1 MTYTL
6 NLRTKIIIAF
16 IAFSIFL
23 SSLTVFGVIIATQYG
38 EEHSQRNRIKMEAEY
53 YLSDYLASFMAPAS
67 NSFNSAKSASPFT
80 TYYYGE
86 ELLPKW
92 IKEKYMDLKPGT
104 YFPENDK
111 QQYCLLI
118 KSLPDGEKFYLLY
131 NVTILNDRNESVKYL
146 QTTILLTLLPIL
158 ILGVSLGLITANKV
172 IGPVLRLE
180 KIMRTIEPNQK
191 LPDDFDS
198 RFHRDEVGFLAGT
211 LKTSVNN
218 MQESI
223 ERETSFARDASHE
236 LRTPVTT
243 IKNSLELLEEMKPQM
258 DERTD
263 KIMGRITRATANM
276 EHLIKSF
283 LWLSRQ
289 QNLSQFKK
297 EEVCIN
303 SIVNEVI
310 LEHSYLLEKKTVT
323 INVYAEQDVTVN
335 AEPQLIKILIANL
348 VRNAFTYT
356 DEGYVN
362 IRVKETCFHVNDS
375 GRGIRP
381 EILMRLK
388 EGKVK
393 SSKEGF
399 GLGISIVKRLCGSL
413 GWKFYIRSEVGRGTN
428 ARICYTDKEACDGC
442 TLSSMEQI
450 N

>member
-1 MTYTL
+1 M

-16 IAFSIFL
+16 IGFSIFL
-23 SSLTVFGVIIATQYG
+23 SSLTVGGVILATQYS
-38 EEHSQRNRIKMEAEY
+38 EERSQRNRIKIEAEY
-53 YLSDYLASFMAPAS
+53 YLADYLSSFTAPAS
-67 NSFNSAKSASPFT
+67 NSFNSVRSSSPFT
-80 TYYYGE
+80 TYYYGD

-92 IKEKYMDLKPGT
+92 VKERFCELRPGT
-104 YFPENDK
+104 YFADNDK
-111 QQYCLLI
+111 QQYCILI
-118 KSLPDGEKFYLLY
+118 KPLPDGENFYLLY
-131 NVTILNDRNESVKYL
+131 NVTRLNDHDESLKSL
-146 QTTILLTLLPIL
+146 QATILLTLLPIL

-180 KIMRTIEPNQK
+180 KIMRNTKPKQK

-198 RFHRDEVGFLAGT
+198 NFHQDEVGFLAAT

-218 MQESI
+218 MQDSI

-243 IKNSLELLEEMKPQM
+243 IKNALELLDAMKPDL
-258 DERTD
+258 DEKTSRVL
-263 KIMGRITRATANM
+263 GRITRATANM

-289 QNLSQFKK
+289 NNLSQFKK
-297 EEVCIN
+297 ESIN
-303 SIVNEVI
+303 MGDLVKEVI
-310 LEHSYLLEKKTVT
+310 QEQSYLVEKKKILV
-323 INVYAEQDVTVN
+323 NVFDEGVMIE
-335 AEPQLIKILIANL
+335 AEPQLIKILIANII
-348 VRNAFTYT
+348 RNAFTYT

-362 IRVKETCFHVNDS
+362 IYVNKTCFQVNDS

-381 EILMRLK
+381 EVLMKLK

-399 GLGISIVKRLCGSL
+399 GLGISIVKRLCISL
-413 GWKFYIRSEVGRGTN
+413 GWILYIHSEVNTGTK
-428 ARICYTDKEACDGC
+428 ARICFNGEDSCDGC
-442 TLSSMEQI
+442 ATLAMEQM